1 MTGNGQPQPGWGYAV
16 EGSPSSMLQIALQ
29 ALRRNGAQPQPL
41 PECNGEPCTWVRR
54 VAECLGGGRCR
65 AAVLFCHDAGL
76 ACCVANKVPGV
87 RAAAV
92 WTVAQAT
99 RAVSQLGAN
108 LLVVEMEGRTYFECK
123 ELLRLC
129 CDGAAACP
137 PGVACVLQ
145 ELDGH
150 AHR

>member
-1 MTGNGQPQPGWGYAV
+1 MSGNGQVVPAWGVAI
-16 EGSPSSMLQIALQ
+16 EGRPSTMLQV
-29 ALRRNGAQPQPL
+29 ALRSVSRNGSRPEEL
-41 PECNGEPCTWVRR
+41 PECDGEACDWVRR
-54 VAECLGGGRCR
+54 VAECLKSGRCQT
-65 AAVLFCHDAGL
+65 AVLFCQDAGV

-92 WTVAQAT
+92 WTVAQAS
-99 RAVSQLGAN
+99 RALAELGAN
-108 LLVVEMEGRTYFECK
+108 LLVVEMAGRTYFECR

-129 CDGAAACP
+129 CAGAACP
-137 PGVACVLQ
+137 PRLACVLR

>member
-1 MTGNGQPQPGWGYAV
+1 MSGNGRENGWGYAV
-16 EGSPSSMLQIALQ
+16 EGRPSTMLQVALRAAGRNGSPPQ
-29 ALRRNGAQPQPL
+29 AL
-41 PECNGEPCTWVRR
+41 PEGNGEPCGWVRQ
-54 VAECLGGGRCR
+54 VAECLRSGRCK
-65 AAVLFCHDAGL
+65 AAVLFCQDAGL
-76 ACCVANKVPGV
+76 CCCVANKVPGV

-92 WTVAQAT
+92 WTVAQAA
-99 RAVSQLGAN
+99 RALTQLGAN
-108 LLVVEMEGRTYFECK
+108 LLVVEMVGRTYYECK

-137 PGVACVLQ
+137 AGVACVLQ

>member
-1 MTGNGQPQPGWGYAV
+1 MNGNGQTVPGWGYAV
-16 EGSPSSMLQIALQ
+16 EGKPSTMLQVALH
-29 ALRRNGAQPQPL
+29 AVCRNGSAPQEL
-41 PECNGEPCTWVRR
+41 PACDGEPCGWVRR
-54 VAECLGGGRCR
+54 VAECLRSGRCR
-65 AAVLFCHDAGL
+65 TAVLFCGDTCL
-76 ACCVANKVPGV
+76 ACCIANKVPGV

-92 WTVAQAT
+92 GTVAQAH
-99 RAVSQLGAN
+99 RALDQLGAN
-108 LLVVEMEGRTYFECK
+108 LLVVEMAECTYFECR

-129 CDGAAACP
+129 CDGAACP